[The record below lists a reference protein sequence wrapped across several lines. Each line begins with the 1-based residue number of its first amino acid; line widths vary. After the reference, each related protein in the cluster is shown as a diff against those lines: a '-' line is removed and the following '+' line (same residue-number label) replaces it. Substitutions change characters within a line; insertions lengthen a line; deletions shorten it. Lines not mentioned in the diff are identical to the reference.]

1 VIGQA
6 GETPASL
13 TLNYKSNNQERFY
26 LKMGS
31 LHLRIPDEKHQRLR
45 ELARSKNIS
54 VNKLLEELT
63 TMALTEYD
71 LETRFRLRASI
82 GSTEKALLILDQ

>member
-1 VIGQA
+1 
-6 GETPASL
+6 
-13 TLNYKSNNQERFY
+13 
-26 LKMGS
+26 MGS

-45 ELARSKNIS
+45 ELAKSRNIS

-71 LETRFRLRASI
+71 IETRFKLRASR
-82 GSTEKALLILDQ
+82 GSTEKALLVLDKLKQDFQDL

>member
-1 VIGQA
+1 
-6 GETPASL
+6 
-13 TLNYKSNNQERFY
+13 
-26 LKMGS
+26 MGS
-31 LHLRIPDEKHQRLR
+31 LHLRIPDEKHQRLK

-71 LETRFRLRASI
+71 LETRFRVRATR
-82 GSTEKALLILDQ
+82 GSKEKALEVLDKLKQDFGDLE

>member
-1 VIGQA
+1 
-6 GETPASL
+6 
-13 TLNYKSNNQERFY
+13 
-26 LKMGS
+26 MGS

-45 ELARSKNIS
+45 ELAKSRNIS

-71 LETRFRLRASI
+71 LETRFKLRASR
-82 GSTEKALLILDQ
+82 GSTEKALLILDKLKQDFGDSE

>member
-1 VIGQA
+1 
-6 GETPASL
+6 
-13 TLNYKSNNQERFY
+13 
-26 LKMGS
+26 MGS

-45 ELARSKNIS
+45 ELAKSRNIS

-71 LETRFRLRASI
+71 VETRFKLRASR
-82 GSTEKALLILDQ
+82 GSTEKALLVLNKLKQDFGDSE

>member
-1 VIGQA
+1 
-6 GETPASL
+6 
-13 TLNYKSNNQERFY
+13 
-26 LKMGS
+26 MGS

-45 ELARSKNIS
+45 ELARYKNIS

-71 LETRFRLRASI
+71 LETRFKLRASR
-82 GSTEKALLILDQ
+82 GSTKKALLVLDRLKQDFGDSE

>member
-1 VIGQA
+1 
-6 GETPASL
+6 
-13 TLNYKSNNQERFY
+13 
-26 LKMGS
+26 MGS
-31 LHLRIPDEKHQRLR
+31 LHLRIPDEKHQRLK

-71 LETRFRLRASI
+71 LETRFRVRATR
-82 GSTEKALLILDQ
+82 GSSEKALEVLDKLKQDFGDLE

>member
-1 VIGQA
+1 
-6 GETPASL
+6 
-13 TLNYKSNNQERFY
+13 
-26 LKMGS
+26 MGS

-45 ELARSKNIS
+45 ELAKSRNIS

-71 LETRFRLRASI
+71 IETRFKLRASR
-82 GSTEKALLILDQ
+82 GSTEKALLILDKLKQDFGDS

>member
-1 VIGQA
+1 
-6 GETPASL
+6 
-13 TLNYKSNNQERFY
+13 
-26 LKMGS
+26 MGS

-45 ELARSKNIS
+45 ELAKSRNIS

-71 LETRFRLRASI
+71 IETRFKLRASR
-82 GSTEKALLILDQ
+82 GSREKALLVLDKLKQDFEDS

>member
-1 VIGQA
+1 
-6 GETPASL
+6 
-13 TLNYKSNNQERFY
+13 
-26 LKMGS
+26 MGS

-45 ELARSKNIS
+45 ELARSRNIS

-71 LETRFRLRASI
+71 LETRFKLRVSR
-82 GSTEKALLILDQ
+82 GNRKKALSF

>member
-1 VIGQA
+1 
-6 GETPASL
+6 
-13 TLNYKSNNQERFY
+13 
-26 LKMGS
+26 MGS

-45 ELARSKNIS
+45 ELAKSRNIS

-71 LETRFRLRASI
+71 LETRFKLRASR
-82 GSTEKALLILDQ
+82 GSTEKALLILDKLKQDFGDS

>member
-1 VIGQA
+1 
-6 GETPASL
+6 
-13 TLNYKSNNQERFY
+13 
-26 LKMGS
+26 MGS

-45 ELARSKNIS
+45 ELAKSRNIS

-71 LETRFRLRASI
+71 IETRFKLRASR
-82 GSTEKALLILDQ
+82 GSTEKASLVLAKLKQDFQDPE